1 MPLPAHAL
9 EAPDR
14 HTAIVDA
21 LGTEICGTLPTGTV
35 LVVDDLCARFAASR
49 TAIREALRVLGAKGL
64 VAAKRGTGTTTLEA
78 SEWNLLDADVVRWR
92 LRSPDRFHQLKEMLE
107 LRSAFEPEASALAA
121 AHATPDQITALLSCA
136 AKLWG
141 LGHRDDPDAFIEADV
156 EFHRLLLTASGN
168 RIFAQLAP
176 MIASIL
182 RGRLEEGLTP
192 EHPDGRALD
201 QHLAL
206 AGAIGGRDPEEARR
220 LTRELVEATYEE
232 SRTLWEPAAPSA

>member
-1 MPLPAHAL
+1 MQLAGLLLGVIGSRADVTAWSL
-9 EAPDR
+9 AYVAFVVVGAVGFSVLAISFTRR
-14 HTAIVDA
+14 H
-21 LGTEICGTLPTGTV
+21 PPSRW
-35 LVVDDLCARFAASR
+35 VV
-49 TAIREALRVLGAKGL
+49 VLGAKGL

-220 LTRELVEATYEE
+220 LTRELVEATSEE
-232 SRTLWEPAAPSA
+232 SRSLWEPAAACA